1 MKVYESKAIR
11 NVGIVGHGHCG
22 KTSLTAA
29 LLFTTGGSS
38 RLLRVDEG
46 NTLTDFDEEE
56 VQLSEELEMFSRA
69 ALRDAHVTRVQGPC
83 RARGLPHWV
92 TRRVRTRTPSPSR
105 LLSVG

>member
-1 MKVYESKAIR
+1 MVTGLCDNIPIGSTPSVKVYESKAIR

-29 LLFTTGGSS
+29 LLFTTGGSN

-56 VQLSEELEMFSRA
+56 VQRKISISTSLA
-69 ALRDAHVTRVQGPC
+69 AV
-83 RARGLPHWV
+83 
-92 TRRVRTRTPSPSR
+92 
-105 LLSVG
+105 